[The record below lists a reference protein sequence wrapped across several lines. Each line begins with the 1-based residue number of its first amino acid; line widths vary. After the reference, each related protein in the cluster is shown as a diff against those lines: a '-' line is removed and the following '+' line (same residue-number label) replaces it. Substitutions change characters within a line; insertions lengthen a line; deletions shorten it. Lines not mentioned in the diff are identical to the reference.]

1 MATIDVGLP
10 AGRTSV
16 SIAYEAPEAPWAAL
30 ALAHGAGAAMNHPFL
45 VGFAAALRAEGVA
58 TLRFN
63 FPYSEAGRRMPGP
76 VAHATATWARRSRAL
91 DRPGRR
97 RPRRAHPAGRPSGLR
112 PGHSGRACTEGAGSR
127 RP

>member
-63 FPYSEAGRRMPGP
+63 FRTPRPDAACPARSRTRPPPGPAVLERSTDLAGAVPVVRTRLAGR
-76 VAHATATWARRSRAL
+76 
-91 DRPGRR
+91 
-97 RPRRAHPAGRPSGLR
+97 AG
-112 PGHSGRACTEGAGSR
+112 
-127 RP
+127 